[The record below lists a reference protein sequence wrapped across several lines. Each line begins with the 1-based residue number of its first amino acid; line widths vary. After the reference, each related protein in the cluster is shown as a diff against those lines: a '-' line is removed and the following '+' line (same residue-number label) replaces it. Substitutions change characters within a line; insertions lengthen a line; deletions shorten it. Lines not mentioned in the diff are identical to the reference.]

1 MRRGTYTCEADLFLL
16 CLAIAM
22 VLVISL
28 GGYDDLADI
37 SENLGEIRERLSGRS
52 GENVSGETWSTASR
66 QSSAC
71 S

>member
-22 VLVISL
+22 VLVIR
-28 GGYDDLADI
+28 GGYDDLA
-37 SENLGEIRERLSGRS
+37 EIRERLSGRS